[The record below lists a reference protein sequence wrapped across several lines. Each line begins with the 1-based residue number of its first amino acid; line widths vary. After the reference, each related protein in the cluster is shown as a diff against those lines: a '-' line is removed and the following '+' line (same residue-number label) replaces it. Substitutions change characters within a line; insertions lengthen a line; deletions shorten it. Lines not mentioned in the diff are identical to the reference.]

1 MMKRRPLSGAALVP
15 LATDAVALPADLI
28 EAARDY
34 AHAAHAPR
42 TREAYARAWT
52 GFETWCGANGVPALP
67 ASAETV
73 AVWMAALANGEGDRK
88 PLARSSIDQALS
100 GIILR
105 HRNAGYPFDRKHPA
119 IARTW
124 KGISNTKA
132 KTEAKRQARP
142 LMADDLRALVET
154 LRPLIP
160 AEARDAALLAVGWAA
175 ALRRSELIGLD
186 WQSRGTGTGFVRLD
200 ERGLVVTLMA
210 SKASQDQTE
219 TIIVPCAD
227 MPAACQALEV
237 WAGVAALKPGQ
248 PVFRPVDQRQIIAE
262 ERLTDRSVARIVK
275 GRVRKLARL
284 RGRSET
290 EAKEL
295 VALVSGHSLRAGY
308 ATSAAARDMPGYRI
322 QQHTRHKSAQMVAG
336 YIREAD
342 KWTKS
347 GLKGVGF

>member
-1 MMKRRPLSGAALVP
+1 MQRHPLSGAALLP
-15 LATDAVALPADLI
+15 ATNALALPEDLI

-34 AHAAHAPR
+34 ARAAHAPR
-42 TREAYARAWT
+42 TREAYARAWA
-52 GFETWCGANGVPALP
+52 GFETWCGAKGLPALP
-67 ASAETV
+67 ASAQTV
-73 AVWMAALANGEGDRK
+73 AVWMAALANGEGKRK
-88 PLARSSIDQALS
+88 PFARASIDQALS
-100 GIILR
+100 AIILR
-105 HRNAGYPFDRKHPA
+105 HRDAGHLFDRKHPA

-132 KTEAKRQARP
+132 KTETKRQARP
-142 LMADDLRALVET
+142 LMADDLRALVGT
-154 LRPLIP
+154 LRPQIP

-186 WQSRGTGTGFVRLD
+186 WQHRGTGTGFVRLD
-200 ERGLVVTLMA
+200 ERGLVITLMA
-210 SKASQDQTE
+210 SKASQDQAE
-219 TIIVPCAD
+219 TIIVPCTD

-248 PVFRPVDQRQIIAE
+248 PVFRPVDQRQTISE

-290 EAKEL
+290 EAEEL

-308 ATSAAARDMPGYRI
+308 ATSAAAHDMPSYRI

-347 GLKGVGF
+347 DLKGVGF